1 MKNLENKYQPNQII
15 NDSQKI
21 LMKMKELVNI
31 CTIER
36 CFINWQEKGQNSRKK
51 GGNKKCVS
59 K

>member
-36 CFINWQEKGQNSRKK
+36 CLIN
-51 GGNKKCVS
+51 
-59 K
+59 